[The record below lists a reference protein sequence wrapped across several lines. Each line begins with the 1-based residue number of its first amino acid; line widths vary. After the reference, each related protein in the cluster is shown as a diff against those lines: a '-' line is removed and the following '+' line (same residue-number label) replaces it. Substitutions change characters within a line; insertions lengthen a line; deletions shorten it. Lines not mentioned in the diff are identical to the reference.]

1 MAQTMNSATQSAL
14 PMTPF
19 SDIHRAYLDPELC
32 LLCSP
37 VLHLLLR
44 DACLSRV
51 QGGEADE
58 EPRDR
63 AALMQ
68 KVKGQYSRRDQ

>member
-1 MAQTMNSATQSAL
+1 MAQTMNSAIESVL
-14 PMTPF
+14 SMTPF
-19 SDIHRAYLDPELC
+19 NVIHRAYLDPELW

-51 QGGEADE
+51 QEGEADE

-68 KVKGQYSRRDQ
+68 KVKGQYSRRD

>member
-1 MAQTMNSATQSAL
+1 MAQTTNSATESAL
-14 PMTPF
+14 PMPPF
-19 SDIHRAYLDPELC
+19 NNIHRAHLDPELW

-37 VLHLLLR
+37 VLHLLQR

-51 QGGEADE
+51 QEGEADE

-63 AALMQ
+63 AVLMQ
-68 KVKGQYSRRDQ
+68 KVKGQCSRRD

>member
-1 MAQTMNSATQSAL
+1 MTQTTNSAIKSAL
-14 PMTPF
+14 PTAP
-19 SDIHRAYLDPELC
+19 SNDIHRAYLDPELW

-51 QGGEADE
+51 QEGEADE

-68 KVKGQYSRRDQ
+68 KVKGQYSRRD